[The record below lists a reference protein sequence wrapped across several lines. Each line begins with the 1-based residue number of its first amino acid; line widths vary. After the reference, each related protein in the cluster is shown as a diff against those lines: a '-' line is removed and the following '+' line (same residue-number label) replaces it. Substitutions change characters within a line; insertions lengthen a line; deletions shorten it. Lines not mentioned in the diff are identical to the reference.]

1 MDVNVKNI
9 LYNAVDAEEINF
21 NAANNNSALIY
32 KWNYL

>member
-21 NAANNNSALIY
+21 NAANKDSNLLILDY
-32 KWNYL
+32 